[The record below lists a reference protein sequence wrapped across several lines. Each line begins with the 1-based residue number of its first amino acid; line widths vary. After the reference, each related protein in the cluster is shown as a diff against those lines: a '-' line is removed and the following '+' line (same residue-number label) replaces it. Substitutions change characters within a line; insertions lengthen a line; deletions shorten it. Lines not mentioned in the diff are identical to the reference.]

1 MTSKES
7 LVRDRQR
14 FENYKAMFL
23 KAFSYHEGETDAD
36 YLKAKQGLI
45 DYLNDWEARLIKQE
59 RAYREQ
65 GRGGR

>member
-1 MTSKES
+1 MTTKDS

-23 KAFSYHEGETDAD
+23 KAFSFHEGETDPD

-45 DYLNDWEARLIKQE
+45 DYLNDWEARLLKQE
-59 RAYREQ
+59 RAFKEQ
-65 GRGGR
+65 GRGR